1 MKEAVNQ
8 AKAATDPVIACDG
21 DEINFQ
27 LEQAGFSPIHKSQA
41 SRGRQSSRYIK
52 QADGTL
58 VGVIAYNSLVTIN
71 ALGAPGNGV
80 TAHTFEAL
88 VAAITEEVN

>member
-8 AKAATDPVIACDG
+8 AKAATDPVIACDA

-27 LEQAGFSPIHKSQA
+27 LEQAGFVLLHKSQA
-41 SRGRQSSRYIK
+41 NRSKRSSRYVK
-52 QADGTL
+52 MADGTL
-58 VGVIAYNSLVTIN
+58 VGVISYNGLVTIN

-80 TAHTFEAL
+80 TAHSFEAL